1 MLKDKKLDFERGLE
15 EYLEQQKLYELFES
29 MMKTLI
35 VNKPADP
42 LAHLV
47 NKLEQPES
55 KLTLGSHESNISR
68 CNCLSEAHSTR

>member
-55 KLTLGSHESNISR
+55 KCLPESKPDPHHI
-68 CNCLSEAHSTR
+68 LFVFPL

>member
-47 NKLEQPES
+47 YKLEQPES
-55 KLTLGSHESNISR
+55 K
-68 CNCLSEAHSTR
+68 